1 MAESI
6 PKELKD
12 EILTKIKL
20 EGLRGAEAA
29 RRYGI
34 NVNNS
39 YRWLADGVGG
49 ASSHVLELN
58 RLRRENQQLKQL
70 IGQLLLDHERGK
82 KIDLGRQAMNKS
94 NLARDLGIPRSSLY
108 YVRKRAAID
117 EEVKRQI
124 EAVMVEHPSYG
135 HTRIALQLKLD
146 HNRVRWVMQKYGP
159 NPYRRRPRQP
169 RKPDDQGKAP
179 TTYPNLLAPLVEQH
193 RIVRPNH
200 VWYTDVP

>member
-1 MAESI
+1 MAKSI

-146 HNRVRWVMQKYGP
+146 HNRVRWVMQKYGL

-179 TTYPNLLAPLVEQH
+179 TTYTNLLAPLVEQH

-200 VWYTDVP
+200 VWCTDVP